1 MAAVEKTEEFDTWLK
16 ALRDA
21 RAKAKIISRIERLAD
36 GNPGDVKPVGNG
48 ISEMRVHYGPGY
60 RVYYCQQGETI
71 VIILCGGDKDS
82 QAKDIETAKEIK
94 ESLEGYDG

>member
-1 MAAVEKTEEFDTWLK
+1 MATVEKTEEFDQWLK

-21 RAKAKIISRIERLAD
+21 RAKAKIITRIERLAD
-36 GNPGDVKPVGNG
+36 GNPGDAKPVGNG
-48 ISEMRVHYGPGY
+48 ISEMRIHYGPGY

-82 QAKDIETAKEIK
+82 QAKDIEKAKEIK
-94 ESLEGYDG
+94 DGLEG

>member
-1 MAAVEKTEEFDTWLK
+1 MTAVEKTEEFDTWLK

-48 ISEMRVHYGPGY
+48 IIEMRIHYGPGY

-94 ESLEGYDG
+94 ESLEG

>member
-1 MAAVEKTEEFDTWLK
+1 MAAVEKTEAFDTWLK

-36 GNPGDVKPVGNG
+36 GNPGDVKSVGNG
-48 ISEMRVHYGPGY
+48 ISEMRIHYGPGY

-82 QAKDIETAKEIK
+82 QAKDIATAKEIK
-94 ESLEGYDG
+94 ESLEG

>member
-1 MAAVEKTEEFDTWLK
+1 MAAVEKTEEFNTWLT

-21 RAKAKIISRIERLAD
+21 RAKAKIISRIDRLAD
-36 GNPGDVKPVGNG
+36 GNPGDVRPVGNG

-60 RVYYCQQGETI
+60 RVYYCQRGETI

-82 QAKDIETAKEIK
+82 QAKDIATAKEIK
-94 ESLEGYDG
+94 ENLEG